1 MQQKR
6 IGRAR
11 AALSPTTDPVRA
23 AWREYRS
30 ALTSAAILSLALNV
44 LMLAS
49 PLFMLQVYDR
59 VLVSRSMPTLLALLT
74 AIVIVFVFAALLEA
88 VRARIMARVAA
99 GFSERLA
106 APAFSSLVAHAL
118 ARRAEAQPQP
128 LRDLEVLRQ
137 YIAGPGPAAFFDL
150 PWIPL
155 YLGFAYLLHPALGA
169 MTAIAALT
177 LFCLA
182 LWNDRATAKMG
193 QEASLRQQRAFAC
206 ADDARHGAE
215 VLRAMGMEAALQQRW
230 AGEHRL
236 AQRCQL
242 VASDRA
248 SLFTSG
254 TRMLRMFLQSAV
266 LALGAAL
273 AIEGQVSAG
282 VIIAASIIMAR
293 ALAPV
298 EQATAQWNAFQSMR
312 RALVRLRTALAE
324 GDGGAD
330 RMPLPAPHG
339 HLAVEN
345 LVVMAPQSDRPAL
358 VGIGFTLEPGDILGV
373 IGPTGSGKS
382 TLARALAGVWPVRGG
397 DIRLDGAPLDQWPV
411 EQLGAA
417 IGYVPQDVE
426 LFAGTVAENIA
437 RFDPAADPAAIVR
450 AAERAD
456 VHEMILRLPQG
467 YQTELGASGTKLSAG
482 QRQRLALARAL
493 YGDPVLVVLDEPNSN
508 LDGAGEAALAATL
521 AAMRRD
527 GVTVVLVSHRPYS
540 LQVATKI
547 LCLREGRQA
556 AYGPRQEVLHGL
568 RPVPST
574 LASHSIGEQHAS

>member
-1 MQQKR
+1 M
-6 IGRAR
+6 
-11 AALSPTTDPVRA
+11 SPADPVRT

-30 ALTSAAILSLALNV
+30 ALKTAAILSLAINV

-59 VLVSRSMPTLLALLT
+59 VLVSRSMPTLVALLT
-74 AIVIVFVFAALLEA
+74 AVVLVFAFAGLLEI
-88 VRARIMARVAA
+88 VRARLMARVAA
-99 GFSERLA
+99 GFGEKLA
-106 APAFSSLVAHAL
+106 APAFSSMVNHAL

-128 LRDLEVLRQ
+128 LRDLEALRQ
-137 YIAGPGPAAFFDL
+137 YIAGPGPAVFFDL

-155 YLGFAYLLHPALGA
+155 YLGFAYMLHPALGM
-169 MTAIAALT
+169 MTAIAAVT

-182 LWNDRATAKMG
+182 LWNDRATIKVG
-193 QEASLRQQRAFAC
+193 QEASLSQQRALAC
-206 ADDARHGAE
+206 AEDARNGAE
-215 VLRAMGMEAALQQRW
+215 VLRAMGMEGALRQRW
-230 AGEHRL
+230 ASEHGR
-236 AQRCQL
+236 AQACQL
-242 VASDRA
+242 VATDRA

-254 TRMLRMFLQSAV
+254 TRMLRLFLQSAV
-266 LALGAAL
+266 LALGAGL

-298 EQATAQWNAFQSMR
+298 EQATAQWQAFQTMR
-312 RALVRLRTALAE
+312 RALQRLRVVLADV
-324 GDGGAD
+324 GSGAE
-330 RMPLPAPHG
+330 RMPLPAPIG
-339 HLAVEN
+339 HVAVEN
-345 LVVMAPQSDRPAL
+345 LVVMAPQSDRAAL
-358 VGIGFTLEPGDILGV
+358 AGINFTLEPGDILGV

-382 TLARALAGVWPVRGG
+382 TLARALAGVWPARAG
-397 DIRLDGAPLDQWPV
+397 DIRLDGAPIDQWPV

-426 LFAGTVAENIA
+426 LFSGTVADNIA
-437 RFDPAADPAAIVR
+437 RFDPKPDPAAIVR

-456 VHEMILRLPQG
+456 VHDMILRLPNG
-467 YQTELGASGTKLSAG
+467 YQTELGASGAKLSAG

-493 YGDPVLVVLDEPNSN
+493 YRDPVLVVLDEPNSN

-521 AAMRRD
+521 ATMRRENI
-527 GVTVVLVSHRPYS
+527 TVVLVSHRPYS
-540 LQVATKI
+540 LQVATKV

-556 AYGPRQEVLHGL
+556 AFGPRQDVLQGL

-574 LASHSIGEQHAS
+574 LAPHSSIGEQHAS